1 MACSNLVAYSN
12 LVVHLRIYWLVLAHW
27 RISSPNAGQV
37 FEHFKIFDE
46 QNAFRIAFKAL
57 LEGVRA
63 KDSFG
68 KRDKNSGGIVA
79 YAAWNVFAADQN
91 VLERRTTTA
100 AQSRPQQ
107 PIEVEDQSFRPKQRT
122 KTKRQLVR

>member
-1 MACSNLVAYSN
+1 MAYSN
-12 LVVHLRIYWLVLAHW
+12 LVVHSRIYWLVLAHW

-79 YAAWNVFAADQN
+79 YAAWNVFAADQK
-91 VLERRTTTA
+91 VLDLKRRTTTA